1 VKEEV
6 ALEISMEKEGT
17 IWLLLGT
24 MLFLL
29 DIIVVG
35 FSRWEFPYGLVY
47 ALGAIGVGLVMNS
60 DKPSLLG
67 AVCAAINGAL
77 AAWIQIELT
86 SFATAQIYAIISVFL
101 LLFVILCELEYLAI
115 GGKTK
120 SAKYIVMVA
129 LLAWFLFPATYF
141 LQRIRLGMP
150 LPTETILY
158 HGGIMLL
165 AFVDFL
171 AMLGVTSFKETKALR
186 WILAFL
192 AIIGAILLTAVLGW
206 GLQLTH

>member
-1 VKEEV
+1 MEKVIS
-6 ALEISMEKEGT
+6 LEIEKEGT
-17 IWLLLGT
+17 LWLLLGAL
-24 MLFLL
+24 LFLL

-35 FSRWEFPYGLVY
+35 INRWEFPYGLVY
-47 ALGAIGVGLVMNS
+47 AIGAIGVGIVMNS
-60 DKPSLLG
+60 DRPSLLG
-67 AVCAAINGAL
+67 AACAAINGAL
-77 AAWIQIELT
+77 ATWIQIELT
-86 SFATAQIYAIISVFL
+86 YYTVAQTYAVISVFL

-150 LPTETILY
+150 LPAATILY
-158 HGGIMLL
+158 HGGIMAL

-171 AMLGVTSFKETKALR
+171 AMLGVTSFRETKTLR
-186 WILAFL
+186 WVLAFIT
-192 AIIGAILLTAVLGW
+192 IIGAILLTVVLGW
-206 GLQLTH
+206 GLQLIH

>member
-1 VKEEV
+1 VSLK
-6 ALEISMEKEGT
+6 IDIEKEGT
-17 IWLLLGT
+17 LWLILGAMLLI
-24 MLFLL
+24 L
-29 DIIVVG
+29 DIVVVG
-35 FSRWEFPYGLVY
+35 LNRWEFPYGLVY
-47 ALGAIGVGLVMNS
+47 AIGAIGVGLVMNS
-60 DKPSLLG
+60 DRPSLLA
-67 AVCAAINGAL
+67 AVCAAVNGAL
-77 AAWIQIELT
+77 AAWIQVELT
-86 SFATAQIYAIISVFL
+86 YYTVAQTYAVISVFL
-101 LLFVILCELEYLAI
+101 LLFVVLSEAGYLI
-115 GGKTK
+115 VGGKTG

-171 AMLGVTSFKETKALR
+171 AMLGVTSFKETKTLR

-206 GLQLTH
+206 GLRLA

>member
-1 VKEEV
+1 
-6 ALEISMEKEGT
+6 MEKEGT
-17 IWLLLGT
+17 IWLLLGA

-29 DIIVVG
+29 DILVVG
-35 FSRWEFPYGLVY
+35 VSRWEFPYGLVY

-86 SFATAQIYAIISVFL
+86 SYAVAQTYAVISVFL
-101 LLFVILCELEYLAI
+101 LIFVILSELEYLTI

-129 LLAWFLFPATYF
+129 LLAWFLFPAIYF
-141 LQRIRLGMP
+141 LQRLRLNMP
-150 LPTETILY
+150 LPAETILY

-171 AMLGVTSFKETKALR
+171 AMLGLVSFKQTNTIR
-186 WILAFL
+186 WILACI
-192 AIIGAILLTAVLGW
+192 AMIGAILLTAVLGW
-206 GLQLTH
+206 GLRLV